1 MALVYKMTDVYS
13 LSSDFEDKFKILCDL
28 GVGEKLLILNG
39 HTLAKDENSAV
50 VQSFSR
56 WWSGFN
62 RFDIVNFIEADV
74 ETYLSFLRFVNGTQ
88 KSKKTGL
95 DERRQLE
102 NIYNKHIN
110 IVKSM
115 INGLEKM
122 KLTYR
127 SSEEVVEQID
137 KIINSL
143 NYVNV

>member
-13 LSSDFEDKFKILCDL
+13 LSSDFEDKFKPLCDL

-39 HTLAKDENSAV
+39 HTLAKDENSAM

-62 RFDIVNFIEADV
+62 RFDIVNFIDADV
-74 ETYLSFLRFVNGTQ
+74 ETVTVFEFVNGTQ
-88 KSKKTGL
+88 SKKTGL
-95 DERRQLE
+95 AERRQLE
-102 NIYNKHIN
+102 NIYSKHID
-110 IVKSM
+110 IVKRM

-122 KLTYR
+122 KVTYR
-127 SSEEVVEQID
+127 SSEDVVEQID

-143 NYVNV
+143 NYVSV

>member
-1 MALVYKMTDVYS
+1 MPDGVEDEDRFRMKLVAEFYDLERYYGFGGSKR
-13 LSSDFEDKFKILCDL
+13 FKLQAP
-28 GVGEKLLILNG
+28 NG
-39 HTLAKDENSAV
+39 KRQKEAEHK
-50 VQSFSR
+50 SR
-56 WWSGFN
+56 
-62 RFDIVNFIEADV
+62 
-74 ETYLSFLRFVNGTQ
+74 TQ

>member
-13 LSSDFEDKFKILCDL
+13 LSSDFEDKFKPLCDL

-39 HTLAKDENSAV
+39 HTLAKDQNSAI